1 VNRVVAAVAVLALV
15 VGCLAL
21 WRTRSVLPSR
31 SAGDGLRLWFR
42 VSVGSA
48 AFAAVALLALVVVGI
63 PKEWLVVRYSAVL
76 APLGAIV
83 AASIASAGAARLAMA
98 QAANADRTRLEDA
111 EKDLWSRF
119 EGAAKQLADKSHFA
133 IRVAGVYAFVGLA
146 DDWLR
151 HQRKKNADSPANIL
165 RAECE
170 TITDTLGAY
179 LRQNTHRQADST
191 GTVNDSIVMVKAERI
206 VNEAIIRQFRVHLE
220 LKKKDSQEAGGQ
232 WAGIGLKLDL
242 HGVDLERSY
251 FNGMDLKDAVLS
263 KADLFDVDLSGSNL
277 DGATLRGADLSG
289 ADLTE
294 ASVEKTNF
302 EEITYDSA
310 TKWPSGFTPPASATM
325 SAEPRRSA

>member
-1 VNRVVAAVAVLALV
+1 M
-15 VGCLAL
+15 

-31 SAGDGLRLWFR
+31 SVGDGLRLWFR

-98 QAANADRTRLEDA
+98 QTANADRTRLEDA

-151 HQRKKNADSPANIL
+151 HQRKKNADSTANVL

-170 TITDTLGAY
+170 TITDTLCAY
-179 LRQNTHRQADST
+179 LRQNTHIQVAP
-191 GTVNDSIVMVKAERI
+191 GTAKAERI
-206 VNEAIIRQFRVHLE
+206 VNEAIIGQFRVHLA

-251 FNGMDLKDAVLS
+251 FNGMDLKDAVLV
-263 KADLFDVDLSGSNL
+263 KADLFDVDLRGSNL

-294 ASVEKTNF
+294 ASVEGTKF
-302 EEITYDSA
+302 DEITYDSK
-310 TKWPSGFTPPASATM
+310 TKWPTGFTPPASATM
-325 SAEPRRSA
+325 RAEPRIAA